1 MNHEDDEGTPIIHYA
16 VFNNNFN
23 IVRLLIDSGASLKA
37 KDQYGLTP
45 LVYALKEKNSEII
58 EIIRAHGG
66 EY

>member
-1 MNHEDDEGTPIIHYA
+1 M
-16 VFNNNFN
+16 
-23 IVRLLIDSGASLKA
+23 KA

-45 LVYALKEKNSEII
+45 LVYALKEKNPEII